1 MDRSQPVQFIER
13 ENCTAPIRR
22 NCLWIAVSETRMLR
36 CGRPNEPTLRDF
48 VLHPSTRRRALLAW
62 GAVSLIWGT
71 TYLSNDIGI
80 DSIPP
85 FRYAAM
91 RFLLA
96 GVVLLGATRLRGAWR
111 WDNLPG
117 IMVHPTSLAGML
129 TLGIGVGLNIWSLQ
143 WLPSGLAALLVGV
156 VPLWMVLIERWRFGG
171 RPLVPIIVVGLLL
184 GFGGI
189 GLIAW
194 ELGLGANASAP
205 LKAIVGV
212 LGGGLSWAYGSVYT
226 RHRSSPA
233 GLATTAGAQMLW
245 AGALQLT
252 VSLFLGEE
260 VVEVELPS
268 IIALGYTLFI
278 GSCIAYSAYI
288 FALRHLPVA
297 FVSTYVFVNP
307 VVALWL
313 GWLILAEPITPLI
326 IVATVVILAGL
337 ALTRLPDWR
346 RHLERAS

>member
-1 MDRSQPVQFIER
+1 MCSPRQP
-13 ENCTAPIRR
+13 NTPG
-22 NCLWIAVSETRMLR
+22 S
-36 CGRPNEPTLRDF
+36 
-48 VLHPSTRRRALLAW
+48 VLLSSTRHRALLAW
-62 GAVSLIWGT
+62 AAVSLIWGT

-80 DSIPP
+80 DTIPP
-85 FRYAAM
+85 FRYAAT

-96 GVVLLGATRLRGAWR
+96 GSLLLFATRLRGAWT
-111 WDNLPG
+111 WAELPG
-117 IMVHPTSLAGML
+117 LLLHPTALAGML

-156 VPLWMVLIERWRFGG
+156 VPLWMVLIERWGFDG
-171 RPLVPIIVVGLLL
+171 RPLVPVTVLGLLL

-189 GLIAW
+189 GLISW

-205 LKAIVGV
+205 LKAVVGV

-226 RHRSSPA
+226 RHRASPA

-252 VSLFLGEE
+252 ISIVTGEAMGD
-260 VVEVELPS
+260 VALSSV
-268 IIALGYTLFI
+268 IALGYALLV

-313 GWLILAEPITPLI
+313 GWLILAEPITPT
-326 IVATVVILAGL
+326 IVLATVVILAGL

-346 RHLERAS
+346 RHLAHTS